1 MIKKI
6 LLLLIIIFSFQISA
20 QEKMDSIILS
30 EQKKYFEIGEKALK
44 KRKSLKALNAF
55 HTVSYLKDIDS
66 VPTNMYEIQARKKV
80 DSLLPIFQKLE
91 IKKLKGKWK
100 LKQLTTEKHNY
111 EFIEITDTEILFFD
125 KNSNTPI
132 RIEKI
137 EFAPY
142 DDTEL
147 ILPFLQ
153 LIFKN
158 NEIWE
163 FNIRK
168 VKKETRLLTYL
179 ARDENGVSYNL
190 VDDRGIIKDPKAR
203 KKAYEGEIKTYYTLE

>member
-6 LLLLIIIFSFQISA
+6 FLLIIIIFSVKISA

-30 EQKKYFEIGEKALK
+30 KQKEYFEIGEKALK
-44 KRKSLKALNAF
+44 KSESLKALNAF
-55 HTVSYLKDIDS
+55 HYVLCLKDIDS
-66 VPTNMYEIQARKKV
+66 VPTNIYEIQARKKI
-80 DSLLPIFQKLE
+80 DSLLPIFQKME
-91 IKKLKGKWK
+91 IKKLKGRWK
-100 LKQLTTEKHNY
+100 LKQLTTEKYNY
-111 EFIEITDTEILFFD
+111 EFIEITDTKILFFD

-163 FNIRK
+163 FNLRK
-168 VKKETRLLTYL
+168 VKKETRLLTYV

-190 VDDRGIIKDPKAR
+190 VDDRGIIKDHKAR
-203 KKAYEGEIKTYYTLE
+203 KKAYEGEIKTYYILE

>member
-6 LLLLIIIFSFQISA
+6 LLLLIIIFSLKISA

-44 KRKSLKALNAF
+44 KSKSLKALNAF
-55 HTVSYLKDIDS
+55 HSVSYLKDIDS
-66 VPTNMYEIQARKKV
+66 VPTNEYEIKARKKI

-100 LKQLTTEKHNY
+100 LKQLTTEKYNY
-111 EFIEITDTEILFFD
+111 EFIEITDEEILFFD

-142 DDTEL
+142 DDTEMS
-147 ILPFLQ
+147 LPLSQ
-153 LIFKN
+153 LKFKN
-158 NEIWE
+158 NEIWD

-168 VKKETRLLTYL
+168 VKKETRLITDVV
-179 ARDENGVSYNL
+179 RDENGIGYFL

-203 KKAYEGEIKTYYTLE
+203 KKAYEGEISTYYTLE

>member
-1 MIKKI
+1 MIF
-6 LLLLIIIFSFQISA
+6 LFSISVAA
-20 QEKMDSIILS
+20 QENRNSIYLS
-30 EQKKYFEIGEKALK
+30 KQKEYFEIGEKALK
-44 KRKSLKALNAF
+44 KSKSMKALNAF
-55 HTVSYLKDIDS
+55 HSVLCLKDINS
-66 VPTNMYEIQARKKV
+66 VPTNKYEIQARKKI
-80 DSLLPIFQKLE
+80 DSLLPIFQQLE
-91 IKKLKGKWK
+91 MKKLKGRWK
-100 LKQLTTEKHNY
+100 LKQLTTEKYNY
-111 EFIEITDTEILFFD
+111 EYIEITDDEILFFD

-142 DDTEL
+142 DDTE
-147 ILPFLQ
+147 ITLPLSQ

-168 VKKETRLLTYL
+168 VKNETRLLTYV
-179 ARDENGVSYNL
+179 ARDENGISYFL

-203 KKAYEGEIKTYYTLE
+203 KKAYEGEINTYYILE

>member
-1 MIKKI
+1 MKKI
-6 LLLLIIIFSFQISA
+6 FLYIIFQFSLSISA
-20 QEKMDSIILS
+20 QENMDSIILS
-30 EQKKYFEIGEKALK
+30 KQKEYIEIGEKALK
-44 KRKSLKALNAF
+44 KSKSMKALNAF
-55 HTVSYLKDIDS
+55 HSVSYLKDIDS
-66 VPTNMYEIQARKKV
+66 VPTNEYEIKARKKI

-91 IKKLKGKWK
+91 MKKLKGRWK
-100 LKQLTTEKHNY
+100 LKQLTNEKYNY
-111 EFIEITDTEILFFD
+111 EFIEITDEEILFFD

-147 ILPFLQ
+147 TLPLSQ

-158 NEIWE
+158 NEIWD

-168 VKKETRLLTYL
+168 VKKETRLIIDVV
-179 ARDENGVSYNL
+179 RDENGVGYYL

-203 KKAYEGEIKTYYTLE
+203 KKAYEGKINTYYILE